1 MHIDLTCT
9 AFASGV
15 SMGAGG
21 LNCFI
26 TCCRTGVVD
35 FLRYRGPDDILPC
48 VFARLCGIRFDVV
61 DFFEHEKA
69 CATLYAVALGFPGPD
84 VLKTRVRV

>member
-1 MHIDLTCT
+1 M
-9 AFASGV
+9 
-15 SMGAGG
+15 
-21 LNCFI
+21 
-26 TCCRTGVVD
+26 
-35 FLRYRGPDDILPC
+35 RYRGPDDILPC